1 MKVPAMWF
9 RPEREA
15 PPTAGMPLGMADLG
29 GEVRAPLT
37 ALAAQWLGVEET
49 QLECSGTA
57 AFTVA
62 LTALSG
68 HARHRREVVIP
79 AFTCPLVPLAIR
91 RAGLEPRL
99 VDLRPG
105 HFDMDPERLAAACG
119 EQTLAI
125 VPTHLGG
132 RTADVATASAI
143 AAATGAYVIEDAAQA
158 LGATL
163 DGRAA
168 GTHGDV
174 GFYSL
179 AAGKGLSIFEGG
191 LLVARDDAVRDSIR
205 RTGRRIAGWHPGW
218 ELRRTVEL
226 AGYTALYR
234 PRGLALAYGNPLRRA
249 LRRGDLLGAAGEYFD
264 VNFPLHRVGRWRRA
278 VGARA
283 FHRLAPF
290 IASTTAQA
298 RARLPA
304 LTSIPGVHA
313 FSDDGGTWPYLML
326 LMPDEATRDA
336 VLQRLWASRHGV
348 SRMFVHA
355 LPDYPYLGTMAGG
368 DDVPNARDFARRTLT
383 VTNSPWLDDA
393 SFEHVC
399 AVIEATVVA
408 RPGQNQP
415 GAMNG
420 WSSAV
425 A

>member
-1 MKVPAMWF
+1 MWF

-15 PPTAGMPLGMADLG
+15 PPTAGLPLGITDLG

-37 ALAAQWLGVEET
+37 ALAAQWLGVEEA

-57 AFTVA
+57 ALTVA

-68 HARHRREVVIP
+68 HARSRRDVVIP

-99 VDLRPG
+99 VDLRAG
-105 HFDMDPERLAAACG
+105 HFDMDPVRLAEACN
-119 EQTLAI
+119 ERTLAI

-132 RTADVATASAI
+132 RVADVATAKAV
-143 AAATGAYVIEDAAQA
+143 AAATGAYVVEDAAQA
-158 LGATL
+158 FGAFL

-174 GFYSL
+174 GFFSL

-205 RTGRRIAGWHPGW
+205 RTSRRIAGWHPGW
-218 ELRRTVEL
+218 ELRRTLEL
-226 AGYTALYR
+226 AGYAAFYR
-234 PRGLALAYGNPLRRA
+234 PRGLGMAYGGPLRRA
-249 LRRGDLLGAAGEYFD
+249 LRRGDLLGAAGEHFGMD
-264 VNFPLHRVGRWRRA
+264 FPLHRVGRWRRA

-283 FHRLAPF
+283 FHRLPLF
-290 IASTTAQA
+290 IETTTTQA
-298 RARLPA
+298 RARVPA
-304 LTSIPGVHA
+304 LASIPGVHVY
-313 FSDDGGTWPYLML
+313 SDDSGTWPYLML
-326 LMPDEATRDA
+326 LLPDESTRDA

-348 SRMFVHA
+348 ARMFVHA
-355 LPDYPYLGTMAGG
+355 LPDYPYLAPMAGG
-368 DDVPNARDFARRTLT
+368 DDVPNAREFAARTLT

-399 AVIEATVVA
+399 AVIEATVVS
-408 RPGQNQP
+408 R
-415 GAMNG
+415 GAPAYPATG
-420 WSSAV
+420 TVTGLPSTFA
-425 A
+425 